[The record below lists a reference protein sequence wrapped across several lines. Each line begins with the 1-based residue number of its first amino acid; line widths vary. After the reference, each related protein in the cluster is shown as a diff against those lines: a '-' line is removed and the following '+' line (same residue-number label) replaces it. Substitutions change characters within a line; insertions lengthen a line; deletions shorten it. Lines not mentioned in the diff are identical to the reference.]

1 MSSWSMDLLKVSLI
15 GDKKE
20 IVEILNV
27 IMKNRGIFNFLTI
40 DDTFDK
46 MMEVIRTLNS
56 SHLKREDFYERP
68 YYHRLDTDERIQFP
82 LYFSLYVQTTS
93 DVAFD
98 IKKKYK

>member
-20 IVEILNV
+20 IVEILNI

-68 YYHRLDTDERIQFP
+68 Y
-82 LYFSLYVQTTS
+82 
-93 DVAFD
+93 
-98 IKKKYK
+98 